1 MSFFV
6 LVCMDNTLY
15 IFLPVAFCLLCDHG
29 LDFDTSL
36 CDNSIN
42 QSRGVIENVYSC
54 DIFISRQLYC
64 I

>member
-1 MSFFV
+1 M
-6 LVCMDNTLY
+6 Y
-15 IFLPVAFCLLCDHG
+15 IFLPVAFCLLCDQG

-42 QSRGVIENVYSC
+42 QSRGVIENVCSC
-54 DIFISRQLYC
+54 DNFISRQLYC